1 MIVQAR
7 TQCGTV
13 VASQPIAIGS
23 CTLFFHSNFNY
34 QLEKLANKDQN
45 RIFDFQSFFIRISF
59 WVHPGIIH
67 IQYDYFISI
76 YFVIEPV
83 VADN

>member
-34 QLEKLANKDQN
+34 ELEKLANKDQKGFSLSN
-45 RIFDFQSFFIRISF
+45 HFYKDFLFGFIFVLYIFSMTTLIPFIL
-59 WVHPGIIH
+59 
-67 IQYDYFISI
+67 
-76 YFVIEPV
+76 
-83 VADN
+83 